1 VSWLKFKTQASVAV
15 EKIFPARDAGQS
27 SPVRPDSTHQTNQQV
42 QHVQPLP
49 SVVLSSCSGVCCS
62 DAGVTDPKENF
73 RRLLRTVETLS
84 DLGPEMTAER
94 EFTQTAHTML
104 SALMHATSAG
114 EGVLFVF
121 IEKPSML
128 NSIAAQGFALIP
140 DPSVIPLLPRHV
152 HALSS
157 MQGAVLLSKS
167 SYDSFLSA
175 NGNVAPELF
184 KCLAPLKVS
193 GKLVGAVALGRREGD
208 SLYDEEGLQ
217 ALDLLCHYVAL
228 AVQNHAL
235 TQTLAQRVAENLRL
249 MASLHG
255 FYDNALEAFAAAI
268 DVKHVNIHGHSL
280 RVGRYAA
287 GIGDALGMDP
297 NEVAALRSAGYLHDI
312 GKVAVDKR
320 LFGKPSTLDP
330 DEFQE
335 MADHTTVGHQI
346 VTGVQ
351 FPWPRIPEIVRWHHE
366 RADGSGYPDSLMNE
380 DVPMQVRI
388 VGLADTFDAMTS
400 LRPYREPIS
409 LGATLNEI
417 VRITPQKFDPNA
429 VHALLVQIRR
439 DAIGSNQT
447 LFLEDR
453 SAGNL
458 APTDIDHLAATLQHK
473 ISNGRT
479 YSG

>member
-1 VSWLKFKTQASVAV
+1 
-15 EKIFPARDAGQS
+15 
-27 SPVRPDSTHQTNQQV
+27 
-42 QHVQPLP
+42 
-49 SVVLSSCSGVCCS
+49 VLLSNCSGICCS
-62 DAGVTDPKENF
+62 REGVAAQKENF

-84 DLGPEMTAER
+84 DLGPEITAER
-94 EFTQTAHTML
+94 DFAQTAHTML
-104 SALMHATSAG
+104 SALMHASVAR

-128 NSIAAQGFALIP
+128 SSIAAEGFALIP

-157 MQGAVLLSKS
+157 TQGAVLLGTS
-167 SYDSFLSA
+167 SYDTFLSA

-184 KCLAPLKVS
+184 RCVAPLRV
-193 GKLVGAVALGRREGD
+193 GGRLVGAVVLGRREED
-208 SLYDEEGLQ
+208 LVYQEEELQ
-217 ALDLLCHYVAL
+217 SLDLLCHYVAL

-280 RVGRYAA
+280 RVGRYSSA
-287 GIGDALGMDP
+287 IGEAMGMDT

-320 LFGKPSTLDP
+320 LFGKPSSLDP
-330 DEFQE
+330 EEFRE

-351 FPWPRIPEIVRWHHE
+351 FPWPRVPEIVRWHHE
-366 RADGSGYPDSLMNE
+366 RADGSGYPDGLLNE

-400 LRPYREPIS
+400 PRPYRDQIS
-409 LGATLNEI
+409 LGATLTEI
-417 VRITPQKFDPNA
+417 VRMTPQKFDSHA
-429 VHALLVQIRR
+429 VQALLVQLRR
-439 DAIGSNQT
+439 DAVGSNRT
-447 LFLEDR
+447 PFLES
-453 SAGNL
+453 SAGHL
-458 APTDIDHLAATLQHK
+458 AAPDIDHLAAMLQHK
-473 ISNGRT
+473 ATNGRL
-479 YSG
+479 YLS